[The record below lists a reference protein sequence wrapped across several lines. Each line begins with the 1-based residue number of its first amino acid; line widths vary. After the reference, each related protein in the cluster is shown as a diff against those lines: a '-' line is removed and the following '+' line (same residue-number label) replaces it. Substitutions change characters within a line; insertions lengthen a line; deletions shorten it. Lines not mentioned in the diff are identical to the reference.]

1 MIDLTLQLLL
11 VVLLLLT
18 IAWCVLVHSRL
29 RGLRADRGE
38 LQAFV
43 AALVEATAR
52 AEATVL
58 QMREA
63 SRALES
69 TAGERERQ
77 ARQQA
82 EALARLT
89 GNAGRVAKQLD
100 GAVEQGATRL
110 AERRTHGT
118 RSTAASADLLP
129 QARGDRQRRSHAA
142 DAVAAVDTHEEEREA
157 RRAMIRGAR
166 SISDPGIDQ
175 PREAAPSA
183 SASGSSHSPAAASG
197 ATDGAA
203 LDARRTGQL
212 DGLLNRELRDALQS
226 LR

>member
-38 LQAFV
+38 LQGFV

-52 AEATVL
+52 AEETVL
-58 QMREA
+58 HLREA
-63 SRALES
+63 SRAIETS
-69 TAGERERQ
+69 AGERERQ

-82 EALARLT
+82 ETLARLT
-89 GNAGRVAKQLD
+89 ENAGRAAKWLD
-100 GAVEQGATRL
+100 SAVEQGATRL
-110 AERRTHGT
+110 AERRTHGP
-118 RSTAASADLLP
+118 RGASASADLLIEE
-129 QARGDRQRRSHAA
+129 RGDPLRQSPAA
-142 DAVAAVDTHEEEREA
+142 DAVATGDVHEQERAALHALQDSQSIAEPLVDDPRIA
-157 RRAMIRGAR
+157 ARGASLDR
-166 SISDPGIDQ
+166 SLH
-175 PREAAPSA
+175 R
-183 SASGSSHSPAAASG
+183 PAAASG
-197 ATDGAA
+197 ASGGEVSDT
-203 LDARRTGQL
+203 RRAGQL